1 MWDADGNGLG
11 SFGVEMADRRRG
23 RLRRTLP
30 SIVCVLGAIVLL
42 ALIGDAD
49 VDSGNLWAIPAL
61 ALVWTAVTIPAWRRG
76 GGGPRD
82 AFGPMAFRMRRL
94 HTRVHFRATI
104 LLAYASLGMLWAA
117 SYAHFEWSD
126 EYDTTNLST
135 DSAHYSTY
143 AGWSLW
149 LLAAAAV
156 PLLLQP
162 LTWQL
167 WPMAIRKA
175 VRGARLQA
183 KDAKL
188 NARIPFNR
196 Q

>member
-1 MWDADGNGLG
+1 MWDSDGGLG
-11 SFGVEMADRRRG
+11 SFGGELSERKRG
-23 RLRRTLP
+23 RLRRASP
-30 SIVCVLGAIVLL
+30 SIACLVGAVVLL

-61 ALVWTAVTIPAWRRG
+61 ALMWTAVTIPAWRRG
-76 GGGPRD
+76 GGPRD
-82 AFGPMAFRMRRL
+82 AFGPQALRLRRL

-104 LLAYASLGMLWAA
+104 LLAYASLALLWVA

-126 EYDTTNLST
+126 EYDTTNPAT
-135 DSAHYSTY
+135 DSAHYSSY

-156 PLLLQP
+156 PLLVQP

-167 WPMAIRKA
+167 WPRAVRMA
-175 VRGARLQA
+175 VRGARMAA
-183 KDAKL
+183 KDARS
-188 NARIPFNR
+188 ARTPFIQR
-196 Q
+196 